1 MLLFSRRVILRRSE
15 FVKRL
20 LLRVTELAEEFDQDT
35 FVVPVALVLVLD
47 AEHGGN
53 ITAQELMKR
62 IHLLDLE
69 SRNFIDFYFLGWEE
83 SDNDLTFS
91 IKEFVSFVEM
101 LTPHGIVF
109 GGDADLVLLDAVFTQ
124 ESASLILDFSKAIHL
139 NLAALIS
146 EDKFPTLG
154 KLLQDIVFAA
164 KELRTTY
171 AESTG
176 STVSPVAAISDALGL
191 AIAKE
196 SFGEWF
202 LEKLGKIIG
211 ASRLNAVATRNL
223 GRPVSI
229 YEFDVRRTRIP
240 SSALTRRGPV
250 AEDVATP
257 TPDEPRDILSTP
269 ACETAVTPPGA

>member
-1 MLLFSRRVILRRSE
+1 MFMFFRKVIVRRSE
-15 FVKRL
+15 FRKRL
-20 LLRVTELAEEFDQDT
+20 MLRVTELAEEFDQQT
-35 FVVPVALVLVLD
+35 FIVPVALVLVLD

-83 SDNDLTFS
+83 SGDDLTFN

-101 LTPHGIVF
+101 LAPHGIVF

-124 ESASLILDFSKAIHL
+124 DSASLTLDFSKAVHL
-139 NLAALIS
+139 NLAALMS
-146 EDKFPTLG
+146 EQKFPTLG

-164 KELRTTY
+164 KELRITH
-171 AESTG
+171 AESIDG
-176 STVSPVAAISDALGL
+176 AISPVTAISDALGL

-196 SFGEWF
+196 SFVEWF
-202 LEKLGKIIG
+202 LEKLGKMIG
-211 ASRLNAVATRNL
+211 ASKLNAVATRNL

-229 YEFDVRRTRIP
+229 YEF
-240 SSALTRRGPV
+240 
-250 AEDVATP
+250 
-257 TPDEPRDILSTP
+257 
-269 ACETAVTPPGA
+269 